1 MGEQTHWADEAAR
14 AVLEARPGPQVISTG
29 ISPSGPIH
37 VGNLREILTADA
49 VYRALLDSGA
59 EAHLHFVA
67 DNLDPLRRVYPFLNE
82 EVYGPL
88 VGRPLSDIPCP
99 CGSHDSYAEHFLGPF
114 VDALGR
120 LRVEVEVLRSDRL
133 YREGRMNGAI
143 LRALED
149 RDRIAGILRDLTGKE
164 VSESWSPFTPLCPA
178 CGRVDRAR
186 VLDFSR
192 EAETVR
198 VACACEFEGE
208 LPLAG
213 AGKLTWRIDWPA
225 RWQVLGVTLEPFGK
239 DHASRGGSYDSGSR
253 IAREVYGIEPP
264 FPVPYEWIS
273 LKGLGDMA
281 SSKGNVLSVGEALEI
296 VPPEVLRY
304 VVLRARPARAIA
316 LDPGLP
322 LLNFVDEVDNPEA
335 RGRNARA
342 AELSHAGGFRS
353 TGVPFKHLVVVAQI
367 ARFDLE
373 RLLEILDRGGYGG
386 VDRES
391 VAERLG
397 YARRWLERFAPEEMR
412 FDVPEDLPAAA
423 AELGPAEREFLE
435 DLGRSLDSS
444 LDGADIHALVYEKAQ
459 AAGLEPK
466 EAFRAIYLA
475 ILGRPRGPRAG
486 DFLAFLGA
494 EFAAR
499 RLAKAAR
506 G

>member
-1 MGEQTHWADEAAR
+1 MGEQAHWADEAAR
-14 AVLEARPGPQVISTG
+14 AVLESRPGAQVLSTG

-49 VYRALLDSGA
+49 VYRALIDAGA

-67 DNLDPLRRVYPFLNE
+67 DNFDPLRRVYPFLSK
-82 EVYGPL
+82 EVYAPL
-88 VGRPLSDIPCP
+88 VGRPLCDTPCP
-99 CGSHDSYAEHFLGPF
+99 CGGHESYAEHFLGPF
-114 VDALGR
+114 LESLRR

-133 YREGRMNGAI
+133 YRDGRMNGAI
-143 LRALED
+143 LRALEG
-149 RDRIAGILRDLTGKE
+149 RDLIAGILKELTGKE
-164 VSESWSPFTPLCPA
+164 VAESWSPFTPLCPG
-178 CGRVDRAR
+178 CGRIDRSR
-186 VLDFSR
+186 VLGFSR
-192 EAETVR
+192 EAETVSIR
-198 VACACEFEGE
+198 CACEYEGE

-239 DHASRGGSYDSGSR
+239 DHASRGGSYDTGSR
-253 IAREVYGIEPP
+253 IAREVYGVEPP

-335 RGRNARA
+335 RGRNTRA
-342 AELSHAGGFRS
+342 AELSHAGGFAP

-367 ARFDLE
+367 ARFDLD
-373 RLLEILDRGGYGG
+373 RLLEVLARGGYRD

-412 FDVPEDLPAAA
+412 FDVPEELPAAA
-423 AELGPAEREFLE
+423 AELGAAERAFLA
-435 DLGRSLDSS
+435 DLGGALDPA
-444 LDGADIHALVYEKAQ
+444 LDGAAIHALIHEKAREH
-459 AAGLEPK
+459 GLEAR

-475 ILGRPRGPRAG
+475 LLGRPRGPRAG
-486 DFLAFLGA
+486 EFLAFLGPELAA
-494 EFAAR
+494 ERFA
-499 RLAKAAR
+499 LAAAD
-506 G
+506 